1 MRAARARASASR
13 SRRIRVSINLEAA
26 SVRPQPYLKKEFKM
40 SQVYARE
47 RKETLTGYVV
57 TASKIRI
64 EVLKLIKRET
74 VLPKSLRFLV
84 GKDITGHA
92 ESLEREAEHAY
103 AWYPSDEMRLAE
115 RKKHLIEAGASCVD
129 LVHDMQ
135 MLFQL
140 GTVKRGMAAL
150 QPLLDLLE
158 QEHTMLNSQLS
169 YARTVKQK

>member
-1 MRAARARASASR
+1 MPVLLH
-13 SRRIRVSINLEAA
+13 RVGYAHLLILGSSLYD
-26 SVRPQPYLKKEFKM
+26 PKLYLKKVFKM
-40 SQVYARE
+40 SQVYARQ
-47 RKETLTGYVV
+47 RTETLTGYVV

-64 EVLKLIKRET
+64 ETLKLIKRET

-84 GKDITGHA
+84 GKDITSHA

-115 RKKHLIEAGASCVD
+115 RKKHLIEASASCID
-129 LVHDMQ
+129 LVHDLQ

-150 QPLLDLLE
+150 QPLLDLIE
-158 QEHTMLNSQLS
+158 QERTMLTSQLS
-169 YARTVKQK
+169 HARMVKQK

>member
-1 MRAARARASASR
+1 PRL
-13 SRRIRVSINLEAA
+13 VS
-26 SVRPQPYLKKEFKM
+26 KESFKM
-40 SQVYARE
+40 SQVYARQ

-64 EVLKLIKRET
+64 ETLKLIKRET
-74 VLPKSLRFLV
+74 VLPKSLRFLI

-115 RKKHLIEAGASCVD
+115 RKKHLIEAGAFCVD
-129 LVHDMQ
+129 LEHDMQ
-135 MLFQL
+135 ILFRL

-158 QEHTMLNSQLS
+158 QERTMINSQLTH
-169 YARTVKQK
+169 ARTVKQK

>member
-1 MRAARARASASR
+1 MTH
-13 SRRIRVSINLEAA
+13 I
-26 SVRPQPYLKKEFKM
+26 
-40 SQVYARE
+40 YARE
-47 RKETLTGYVV
+47 RTETLTGYVV

-64 EVLKLIKRET
+64 ETLKLIKRDT
-74 VLPKSLRFLV
+74 VLPKSLRFLI

-103 AWYPSDEMRLAE
+103 AWYPSDAIRLAG

-129 LVHDMQ
+129 LVHDFQ

-140 GTVKRGMAAL
+140 GTVKRGMATL

-158 QEHTMLNSQLS
+158 QERTMLASQLS
-169 YARTVKQK
+169 HAKTVKQK

>member
-1 MRAARARASASR
+1 MLLH
-13 SRRIRVSINLEAA
+13 RIDESYAHLLIL
-26 SVRPQPYLKKEFKM
+26 RPPLCGLKPYLQKDFKM
-40 SQVYARE
+40 SQVYARQ
-47 RKETLTGYVV
+47 RTETLTGYVV

-64 EVLKLIKRET
+64 ETLKLIKRET
-74 VLPKSLRFLV
+74 VLPKSLRFLF

-103 AWYPSDEMRLAE
+103 AWYPSDEMRLME

-129 LVHDMQ
+129 LVHDLQ
-135 MLFQL
+135 MLLQL

-158 QEHTMLNSQLS
+158 KERTMLASQLS
-169 YARTVKQK
+169 HTKIVKQK

>member
-1 MRAARARASASR
+1 M
-13 SRRIRVSINLEAA
+13 
-26 SVRPQPYLKKEFKM
+26 RPQPYLKKEFKM

-129 LVHDMQ
+129 LVHDLQ
-135 MLFQL
+135 MLLQL

-158 QEHTMLNSQLS
+158 KERTMLASQLS
-169 YARTVKQK
+169 HAKTVKQK

>member
-1 MRAARARASASR
+1 M
-13 SRRIRVSINLEAA
+13 
-26 SVRPQPYLKKEFKM
+26 KKDIELSKI
-40 SQVYARE
+40 YARQ
-47 RKETLTGYVV
+47 RTETLTGYVV
-57 TASKIRI
+57 LASKIRI

-115 RKKHLIEAGASCVD
+115 RKKHLIEASASCID
-129 LVHDMQ
+129 LEHDMQ

-140 GTVKRGMAAL
+140 GTVKRGMDAL

-158 QEHTMLNSQLS
+158 QERTMLASQLS
-169 YARTVKQK
+169 HAKTVKQK

>member
-1 MRAARARASASR
+1 MRPRL
-13 SRRIRVSINLEAA
+13 VS
-26 SVRPQPYLKKEFKM
+26 KESFKM
-40 SQVYARE
+40 SQVYARQ

-64 EVLKLIKRET
+64 ETLKLIKRET
-74 VLPKSLRFLV
+74 VLPKSLRFLI

-115 RKKHLIEAGASCVD
+115 RKKHLIEAGAFCVD
-129 LVHDMQ
+129 LEHDMQ
-135 MLFQL
+135 ILFRL

-158 QEHTMLNSQLS
+158 QERTMINSQLTH
-169 YARTVKQK
+169 ARTVKQK

>member
-1 MRAARARASASR
+1 MLLHRVAAGYTHLINSR
-13 SRRIRVSINLEAA
+13 GRLCATPNHIQR
-26 SVRPQPYLKKEFKM
+26 KENKLT
-40 SQVYARE
+40 QVYARQ
-47 RKETLTGYVV
+47 RTETLTGYVV
-57 TASKIRI
+57 IASKIRI
-64 EVLKLIKRET
+64 EVLRLIKRET

-115 RKKHLIEAGASCVD
+115 RKKHLVEASAFCVD
-129 LVHDMQ
+129 LEHDMQ

-150 QPLLDLLE
+150 QPLLDLLDKE
-158 QEHTMLNSQLS
+158 RTMLTSQLNH
-169 YARTVKQK
+169 AKTVKQK

>member
-1 MRAARARASASR
+1 MRPRL
-13 SRRIRVSINLEAA
+13 VS
-26 SVRPQPYLKKEFKM
+26 KESFKM
-40 SQVYARE
+40 SQVYARQ
-47 RKETLTGYVV
+47 RNETLTGYVV

-64 EVLKLIKRET
+64 ETLKLIKRET
-74 VLPKSLRFLV
+74 VLPKSLRFLI

-115 RKKHLIEAGASCVD
+115 RKKHLIEAGAFCVD
-129 LVHDMQ
+129 LEHDMQ
-135 MLFQL
+135 ILFRL

-158 QEHTMLNSQLS
+158 QERTMINSQLTH
-169 YARTVKQK
+169 ARTVKQK

>member
-1 MRAARARASASR
+1 MPVLLHRVAVRVRASINSR
-13 SRRIRVSINLEAA
+13 GRLCATPNHIQR
-26 SVRPQPYLKKEFKM
+26 KENKL

-64 EVLKLIKRET
+64 EILKLIKRET

-103 AWYPSDEMRLAE
+103 TWYPSDETRLAE
-115 RKKHLIEAGASCVD
+115 RKKHLIEASAFCVD
-129 LVHDMQ
+129 LEHDMQ

-158 QEHTMLNSQLS
+158 QERTMINSQLAH
-169 YARTVKQK
+169 ARTAKQK

>member
-1 MRAARARASASR
+1 MRPRL
-13 SRRIRVSINLEAA
+13 VS
-26 SVRPQPYLKKEFKM
+26 KESFKM
-40 SQVYARE
+40 SQVYARQ

-64 EVLKLIKRET
+64 ETLKLIKRET
-74 VLPKSLRFLV
+74 VLPKSLRFLI

-92 ESLEREAEHAY
+92 ESLEREAEHTY

-115 RKKHLIEAGASCVD
+115 RKKHLIEAGAFCVD
-129 LVHDMQ
+129 LEHDMQ
-135 MLFQL
+135 ILFRL

-158 QEHTMLNSQLS
+158 QERTMINSQLTH
-169 YARTVKQK
+169 ARTVKQK

>member
-1 MRAARARASASR
+1 MRP
-13 SRRIRVSINLEAA
+13 RIISG
-26 SVRPQPYLKKEFKM
+26 KKANKM

-47 RKETLTGYVV
+47 RNETLTGYVV

-64 EVLKLIKRET
+64 ETLKLIKRDT
-74 VLPKSLRFLV
+74 VLPKSLRFLI

-92 ESLEREAEHAY
+92 ETLEREAEHAY

-129 LVHDMQ
+129 LVHDFQ

-150 QPLLDLLE
+150 QPLLDLLD
-158 QEHTMLNSQLS
+158 QERTMITSQLAH
-169 YARTVKQK
+169 ARTVKQK